1 MWHLCVVSRSIHIR
15 DDVNGGG
22 GTQES
27 AATDNHTV
35 NILDTLTDSDSP
47 TNMSLIHALI
57 ARGTT
62 VLAEHATGTAELKPA
77 AQITILSKIP
87 PNNSK
92 LTYVWQDRL
101 IHYVSSNGVIYLVMA
116 DDSVGRRMPFA
127 FLAEL
132 ERRFTAQYESDD
144 IVSAG
149 AHSLEEF
156 EPELARL
163 MHQYTSSPP
172 ADPLRQAQSDLNN
185 VKDIMVQN
193 IDSILQRG
201 ERLDLLVDKTDTL
214 AGQAY
219 AFRRGARS
227 VRRQQW
233 WKNMRIM
240 ALSGV
245 VGLLLLYLFI
255 AQFCGASLS
264 HCRS

>member
-1 MWHLCVVSRSIHIR
+1 
-15 DDVNGGG
+15 
-22 GTQES
+22 
-27 AATDNHTV
+27 
-35 NILDTLTDSDSP
+35 
-47 TNMSLIHALI
+47 MSLIHALI
-57 ARGTT
+57 ARGTN
-62 VLAEHATGTAELKPA
+62 VLVEHVTGTAELKPA
-77 AQITILSKIP
+77 TQITILSKIP

-116 DDSVGRRMPFA
+116 DDTVGRRMPFA
-127 FLAEL
+127 FLADL
-132 ERRFTAQYESDD
+132 ERRFTSLYDNDEITAA
-144 IVSAG
+144 VS
-149 AHSLEEF
+149 HSLEEF
-156 EPELARL
+156 EPELSKL
-163 MHQYTSSPP
+163 MHQFTTSPP

-219 AFRRGARS
+219 AFRRGARA

-233 WKNMRIM
+233 WKNIRIM
-240 ALSGV
+240 ALTGV
-245 VGLLLLYLFI
+245 VGFLVLYIFV
-255 AQFCGASLS
+255 AQFCGASLG

>member
-1 MWHLCVVSRSIHIR
+1 
-15 DDVNGGG
+15 
-22 GTQES
+22 
-27 AATDNHTV
+27 
-35 NILDTLTDSDSP
+35 
-47 TNMSLIHALI
+47 MSLIHALV

-101 IHYVSSNGVIYLVMA
+101 IHYVSSDGVIYLVMA

-127 FLAEL
+127 FLAEV
-132 ERRFTAQYESDD
+132 ERRFTASYSSDE
-144 IVSAG
+144 IVSASG
-149 AHSLEEF
+149 HSLGDF
-156 EPELARL
+156 EPELAKL
-163 MHQYTSSPP
+163 MHQYTTAPP

-185 VKDIMVQN
+185 VKDVMVQN
-193 IDSILQRG
+193 IESILQRG

-219 AFRRGARS
+219 AFRRGARN

-233 WKNMRIM
+233 WKNTRIT
-240 ALSGV
+240 ALTGV
-245 VGLLLLYLFI
+245 VCFLIIYIFV
-255 AQFCGASLS
+255 AQFCGASLT

>member
-1 MWHLCVVSRSIHIR
+1 
-15 DDVNGGG
+15 
-22 GTQES
+22 
-27 AATDNHTV
+27 
-35 NILDTLTDSDSP
+35 
-47 TNMSLIHALI
+47 MSLIHALV

-101 IHYVSSNGVIYLVMA
+101 IHYVSSDGVIYLIMA

-127 FLAEL
+127 FLAEV
-132 ERRFTAQYESDD
+132 ERRFTAQYSSDE
-144 IVSAG
+144 IVSASG
-149 AHSLEEF
+149 HSLGDF
-156 EPELARL
+156 ESELAKL
-163 MHQYTSSPP
+163 MHQYTTSPP

-219 AFRRGARS
+219 AFRRGARN

-233 WKNMRIM
+233 WKNVRIM
-240 ALSGV
+240 ALTGV
-245 VGLLLLYLFI
+245 VGLLILYLLV
-255 AQFCGASLS
+255 AQFCGVSLS

>member
-1 MWHLCVVSRSIHIR
+1 
-15 DDVNGGG
+15 
-22 GTQES
+22 
-27 AATDNHTV
+27 
-35 NILDTLTDSDSP
+35 
-47 TNMSLIHALI
+47 MSLIHSLV

-101 IHYVSSNGVIYLVMA
+101 IHYVSSDGVIYLIMA

-127 FLAEL
+127 FLAEV
-132 ERRFTAQYESDD
+132 ERRFTAQYSSDE
-144 IVSAG
+144 IVSASG
-149 AHSLEEF
+149 HSLGDF
-156 EPELARL
+156 ETELAKL
-163 MHQYTSSPP
+163 MDQYTTSPP

-219 AFRRGARS
+219 AFRRGARN

-233 WKNMRIM
+233 WKNVRIM
-240 ALSGV
+240 ALTGV
-245 VGLLLLYLFI
+245 VGTLILYLLI
-255 AQFCGASLS
+255 AQFCGVSLS